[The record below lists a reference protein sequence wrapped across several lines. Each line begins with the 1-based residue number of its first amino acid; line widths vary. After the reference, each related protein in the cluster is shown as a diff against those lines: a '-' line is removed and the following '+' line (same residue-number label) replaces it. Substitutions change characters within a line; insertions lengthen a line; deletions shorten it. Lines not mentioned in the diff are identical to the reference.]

1 VRVLQRY
8 FGNDT
13 PIFVDSD
20 AMPGVIRNF
29 QTLEDAIEEVGN
41 ARVYGGIHYRSA
53 CKDGRVVG
61 AQVGDFVVDNALVPT
76 K

>member
-1 VRVLQRY
+1 
-8 FGNDT
+8 
-13 PIFVDSD
+13 
-20 AMPGVIRNF
+20 MPGVIRNF
-29 QTLEDAIEEVGN
+29 QTLEDAIEEVAN

-61 AQVGDFVVDNALVPT
+61 AKVGDFVVDNALVPT